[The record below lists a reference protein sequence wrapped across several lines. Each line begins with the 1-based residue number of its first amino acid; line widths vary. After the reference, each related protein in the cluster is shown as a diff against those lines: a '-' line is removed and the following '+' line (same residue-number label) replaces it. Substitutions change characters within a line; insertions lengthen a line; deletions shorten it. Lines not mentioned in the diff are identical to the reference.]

1 MIGYLGDTLGDAGSV
16 MDDDYTVVDA
26 LVFLGE
32 MTLFCLVCF
41 AVFCFP
47 VIMCLAP
54 REVL

>member
-1 MIGYLGDTLGDAGSV
+1 MQGQLWKV
-16 MDDDYTVVDA
+16 DDYIVVDA

-32 MTLFCLVCF
+32 MALFCLVCF

-47 VIMCLAP
+47 VIIRLAP